1 MFVGSVKFVVVK
13 YVYLNQCC
21 GSVTFMSGSGYADP
35 FREITDPAHSTFFL
49 IFFYKKCN
57 TQNDDFLL

>member
-35 FREITDPAHSTFFL
+35 FREIKDPAHSTFFL
-49 IFFYKKCN
+49 DFF
-57 TQNDDFLL
+57 L